1 MQGWMAPTDIDWFTF
16 LASQP
21 ALEEVNFWTPSSHFT
36 FRAQPGTPFLFK
48 LKAPHSAV
56 AGYGL
61 FQRYDRL
68 PEWLAWEAFG
78 VANGAPSFAAMKA
91 RLDKIRQRNNMQGG
105 ESLDQI
111 GCITLSN
118 PVFLPRD
125 MWTPQPADWPSRN
138 LRPMQYDLSQGEG
151 QRVWEACQRF
161 GLSTPMVAAAREIPD
176 RWGDPVLV
184 RPRLGQAAFRLAVTE
199 AYGRAC
205 AATGEHSLPALE
217 AAHIMP
223 FTEDGPHEVANGLLL
238 RSDVHRLFDRGYV
251 SVDSDHRLLVSDR
264 LRDHFQNGKSY
275 FPMRGQPIYVPNV
288 LADRPD
294 PVLLRWHREHRFLG

>member
-1 MQGWMAPTDIDWFTF
+1 MQAWMAPTDIDWFTF
-16 LASQP
+16 LALQP

-48 LKAPHSAV
+48 LKAPHSV
-56 AGYGL
+56 IAGYGL

-78 VANGAPSFAAMKA
+78 AANGAPSFSAMKS
-91 RLDKIRQRNNMQGG
+91 RLDKIRQRNNMQAG

-111 GCITLSN
+111 GCITLSS
-118 PVFLPRD
+118 PVFLPREA
-125 MWTPQPADWPSRN
+125 WTPQPTDWPSRN

-151 QRVWEACQRF
+151 RRVWDACLVFR
-161 GLSTPMVAAAREIPD
+161 PAASVAREVPE
-176 RWGDPVLV
+176 RWGEPLLV

-217 AAHIMP
+217 AAHIVP
-223 FTEDGPHEVANGLLL
+223 FVENGPHEVSNGLLL
-238 RSDVHRLFDRGYV
+238 RSDLHRLFDRGYV
-251 SVDSDHRLLVSDR
+251 SVDESYRLLVSER
-264 LRDHFQNGKSY
+264 LRDHFSNGKSY
-275 FPMRGQPIYVPNV
+275 YPLQGQQIAVPTTV
-288 LADRPD
+288 SQRPD
-294 PVLLRWHREHRFLG
+294 PALIRWHNEHCYLG

>member
-1 MQGWMAPTDIDWFTF
+1 MKGWIAPTDIDWLQF

-21 ALEEVNFWTPSSHFT
+21 TLEEVNFWTPSSFFT

-61 FQRYDRL
+61 FQRYDPL

-91 RLDKIRQRNNMQGG
+91 RLDRIRQRNNMQGG

-111 GCITLSN
+111 GCITLAS
-118 PVFLPRD
+118 PVFLPREA
-125 MWTPQPADWPSRN
+125 WASQPTDWPSRN
-138 LRPMQYDLSQGEG
+138 LRPMQYDLSDGEG
-151 QRVWEACQRF
+151 KRVWDACLLF
-161 GLSTPMVAAAREIPD
+161 GAPAGIARETPE

-205 AATGEHSLPALE
+205 AATDEHSLPALE
-217 AAHIMP
+217 AAHIVP
-223 FTEDGPHEVANGLLL
+223 FTEDGPHDVSNGLLL
-238 RSDVHRLFDRGYV
+238 RSDLHRLFDRGYL
-251 SVDSDHRLLVSDR
+251 SVDADNRLLVSDR
-264 LRDHFQNGKSY
+264 LRDHFKNGKSY
-275 FPMRGQPIYVPNV
+275 YPLRGRALRVPEGTANQ
-288 LADRPD
+288 PD
-294 PVLLRWHREHRFLG
+294 PERLRWHREHHFRG